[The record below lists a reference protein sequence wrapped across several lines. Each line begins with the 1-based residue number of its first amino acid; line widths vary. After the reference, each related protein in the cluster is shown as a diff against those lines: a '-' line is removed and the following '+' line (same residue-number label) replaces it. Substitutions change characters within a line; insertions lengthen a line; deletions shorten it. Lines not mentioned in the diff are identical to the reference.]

1 VVGAWDRM
9 EAPAAEDGFG
19 PCATEASEPRQVRK
33 EAAIRRRPR
42 APQANL
48 NPSSAAGF
56 FSMHVALPRKWR
68 PRVFADLVGQEAVAR
83 TLTNAIAEGRVAPA
97 YLLTGPRGVGK
108 TSTARMLAMALNCDK
123 GPTVSPCGEC
133 ASCREIL
140 DRGESLDVHEIDGA
154 SNRKIENARELI
166 ETVRY
171 APQRDRFRIAI
182 IDEVHML
189 TTEAFNALLKTL
201 EEPPPTA
208 RFILASTELHK
219 IPATI
224 VSRCQRF
231 SFRALT
237 SSEIADRLEKV
248 ASSEKI
254 SVTPGALRLLAEAAE
269 GSLRDGLSLLDQSA
283 TLSGGAVD
291 EEGCAEILALTDPK
305 LLEGVFSAV
314 ASGDRPAAIA
324 TLARLTES
332 GEDPRHV
339 LKELL
344 LLLRRLLLL
353 SAGAAL
359 DVPENQRARLAALAR
374 SVPYENLLRSV
385 SLALEADSLA
395 RRVDDPGLVLQML
408 VLKLAELP
416 RLTSIEEVLSSGAPP
431 VASPADRPSSAAAAG
446 PRIVSLVAVEPET
459 SNPRLAEAQPPGR
472 ETQLARFHELLDA
485 RRRVTGAQASLAEAI
500 RVEGEDLVFRFG
512 IDRAAAKE
520 ALEDPAARKLL
531 AETAR
536 EAFGRPLRIV
546 LKTGPPAD
554 GDLGLAAKEVP
565 KATIARERATSRAE
579 DDPVVK
585 SAMKLFRAELT
596 DVKEEE

>member
-1 VVGAWDRM
+1 
-9 EAPAAEDGFG
+9 
-19 PCATEASEPRQVRK
+19 
-33 EAAIRRRPR
+33 
-42 APQANL
+42 
-48 NPSSAAGF
+48 
-56 FSMHVALPRKWR
+56 MHVALPRKWR
-68 PRVFADLVGQEAVAR
+68 PRVFADLVGQEAVSR
-83 TLTNAIAEGRVAPA
+83 TLSNAIAEGRVAPA

-123 GPTVSPCGEC
+123 GPTVTPCGKC

-140 DRGESLDVHEIDGA
+140 DRGESLDAHEIDGA

-171 APQRDRFRIAI
+171 APQRDRYRIAI

-237 SSEIADRLEKV
+237 SAEIADRLEKV
-248 ASSEKI
+248 AASEKI
-254 SVTPGALRLLAEAAE
+254 GVTPGALRLLAEAAE
-269 GSLRDGLSLLDQSA
+269 GSLRDGLSLLDQAA
-283 TLSGGAVD
+283 TLSGGSVD
-291 EEGCAEILALTDPK
+291 EERVAKILALTDPK
-305 LLEGVFSAV
+305 LLEGIFSAI

-324 TLARLTES
+324 TLGRLTDA
-332 GEDPRHV
+332 GEDPRHI

-353 SAGAAL
+353 SAGATL
-359 DVPENQRARLAALAR
+359 DAPESQRARLSALAR
-374 SVPYENLLRSV
+374 SVAYENLLRSV
-385 SLALEADSLA
+385 SLALEADALA

-416 RLTSIEEVLSSGAPP
+416 RLKRIEEVLSAGGG
-431 VASPADRPSSAAAAG
+431 VSPAVAPAERQAPASAAAG
-446 PRIVSLVAVEPET
+446 PRIVSLVAVEPEVPARGRPT
-459 SNPRLAEAQPPGR
+459 DPPAAGHEA
-472 ETQLARFHELLDA
+472 QLARFHEILDA
-485 RRRVTGAQASLAEAI
+485 RRRVTGAQASLAEAV
-500 RVEGEDLVFRFG
+500 RVSGDELVFRFG
-512 IDRAAAKE
+512 IDKAAAKE

-531 AETAR
+531 TEAAR
-536 EAFGRPLRIV
+536 EAFGRPLKVV

-554 GDLGLAAKEVP
+554 GDLGLAAREVP
-565 KATIARERATSRAE
+565 KATIARERASSRAE

-585 SAMKLFRAELT
+585 SAMQLFRAELT